1 MSENIHET
9 ADRYMERIRRILD
22 EHLDMFE
29 KLMDDESVDA
39 DEVLK
44 SMVLAEYNF
53 EGLAA
58 LYELSP
64 GEFCEYVGKAMA
76 MDDIDIWLDLLMA
89 EPERDN

>member
-1 MSENIHET
+1 MSYTSEK
-9 ADRYMERIRRILD
+9 ADLYMERIRKILD

-29 KLMDDESVDA
+29 KLMEDESVDS

-64 GEFCEYVGKAMA
+64 GEFCEHVAKSMA
-76 MDDIDIWLDLLMA
+76 MDDIDIWLDLLIA
-89 EPERDN
+89 EPEREE

>member
-9 ADRYMERIRRILD
+9 ADRYMERIRKILD

-29 KLMDDESVDA
+29 QLMDDESVDA

-53 EGLAA
+53 ERLAA

-64 GEFCEYVGKAMA
+64 GEFCERVAKSMA

-89 EPERDN
+89 EPEREE